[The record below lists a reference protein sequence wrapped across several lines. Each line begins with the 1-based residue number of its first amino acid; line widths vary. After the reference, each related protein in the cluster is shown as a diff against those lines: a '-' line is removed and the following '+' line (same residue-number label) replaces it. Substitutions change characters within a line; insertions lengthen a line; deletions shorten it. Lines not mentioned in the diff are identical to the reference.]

1 MVQAEEK
8 TPVPECAVEPGILR
22 EDGVYRVTRI
32 EKAPDTAYEQQDLFD
47 HRLLNPKTK
56 SDIIII
62 GQLFET
68 YWLVQ
73 FEDKFYMIDQH
84 AAHEK
89 VLFERTMKAYREKE
103 FTSQMISPP
112 IILSLTMQEEVL
124 LKKFLP
130 EFEKLGYEIE
140 YFGGKEYAVNAVP
153 GNLYGLNG
161 QSLLLELMDGLGNM
175 SEKDTPD
182 LVVEKIASMSCKAAV
197 KGNQKLS
204 RPEIEHLIDELLT
217 LENPYN
223 CPHGRPTIISMS
235 HYELDK
241 KFKRIV

>member
-1 MVQAEEK
+1 
-8 TPVPECAVEPGILR
+8 
-22 EDGVYRVTRI
+22 
-32 EKAPDTAYEQQDLFD
+32 
-47 HRLLNPKTK
+47 
-56 SDIIII
+56 
-62 GQLFET
+62 
-68 YWLVQ
+68 
-73 FEDKFYMIDQH
+73 
-84 AAHEK
+84 
-89 VLFERTMKAYREKE
+89 MKAYREKE

-140 YFGGKEYAVNAVP
+140 HFGGKEYAVNAVP

-204 RPEIEHLIDELLT
+204 RPEIEHLIDELLANGHRGFT
-217 LENPYN
+217 VDYLPKDLSVESYQAVVTSGLGGWMPPGILVGTVVPDSNGRLLEYPEAARASVK
-223 CPHGRPTIISMS
+223 CLPVAEFGAFHFLSIIVP
-235 HYELDK
+235 DND
-241 KFKRIV
+241 

>member
-1 MVQAEEK
+1 MQ
-8 TPVPECAVEPGILR
+8 
-22 EDGVYRVTRI
+22 TR
-32 EKAPDTAYEQQDLFD
+32 
-47 HRLLNPKTK
+47 
-56 SDIIII
+56 
-62 GQLFET
+62 
-68 YWLVQ
+68 
-73 FEDKFYMIDQH
+73 
-84 AAHEK
+84 
-89 VLFERTMKAYREKE
+89 E

-140 YFGGKEYAVNAVP
+140 HFGGKEYAVNAVP

-217 LENPYN
+217 LENPYF
-223 CPHGRPTIISMS
+223 CPHGRPVIVSMTK
-235 HYELDK
+235 YEIEK

>member
-1 MVQAEEK
+1 
-8 TPVPECAVEPGILR
+8 
-22 EDGVYRVTRI
+22 
-32 EKAPDTAYEQQDLFD
+32 
-47 HRLLNPKTK
+47 
-56 SDIIII
+56 
-62 GQLFET
+62 
-68 YWLVQ
+68 
-73 FEDKFYMIDQH
+73 MIDQH

-140 YFGGKEYAVNAVP
+140 HFGGKEYTVNAVP
-153 GNLYGLNG
+153 GNLYGLDG

-182 LVVEKIASMSCKAAV
+182 LVVEKIASMSCSGGKRKSEA
-197 KGNQKLS
+197 S

-217 LENPYN
+217 LEI
-223 CPHGRPTIISMS
+223 RISARMADRS
-235 HYELDK
+235 SYL
-241 KFKRIV
+241 